1 MNKDNISGLL
11 TKHLALNE
19 EVCHVADD
27 IESYLKKNLKP
38 INPAKFEE
46 IPNNCGLYL
55 FCYNEKIFEI
65 EALWEAHLK
74 NCANASPFNKS
85 KSKKCKSIDGVGGF
99 PMYIGKSEELK
110 KRIKEHWNLPCD
122 STTKS
127 MRLEI
132 FLQKNSFDTSRIS
145 LSYIDLSEFGMTAK
159 TYYVTSALERLLK
172 DKMNP
177 FIGR

>member
-1 MNKDNISGLL
+1 MNKKISGLL
-11 TKHLALNE
+11 SKHLALNKE
-19 EVCHVADD
+19 LCRVVDD
-27 IESYLKKNLKP
+27 IESYLIQNLKP
-38 INPAKFEE
+38 INPAKFDE

-85 KSKKCKSIDGVGGF
+85 KLKKCDPIDDVGCF
-99 PMYIGKSEELK
+99 PMYIGKSEELN
-110 KRIKEHWNLPCD
+110 KRINEHWNLPCD

-132 FLQKNSFDTSRIS
+132 FLQKNAFDASRIS
-145 LSYIDLSEFGMTAK
+145 LSYIDLSEFGMTAE
-159 TYYVTSALERLLK
+159 TYYVSSALERLLK